1 MTIEVIKKTC
11 NWTNQQLDLDSKIR
25 IDDLFDQGNQK
36 FTFKL
41 WPVFKLLL
49 NLKVKFESILTF
61 A

>member
-1 MTIEVIKKTC
+1 MTFEIIKQTC
-11 NWTNQQLDLDSKIR
+11 NWTYQQLDLESKIR

-41 WPVFKLLL
+41 WLVFKLLF
-49 NLKVKFESILTF
+49 NLKVKYESILTF